1 MENKIKNFIKGAFM
15 AGLLSLTTYSCMLA
29 IGASDGLDKS
39 VIEYRNS
46 HR

>member
-1 MENKIKNFIKGAFM
+1 MNIKELIANVLM
-15 AGLLSLTTYSCMLA
+15 AGLLSLTAYSCMLA
-29 IGASDGLDKS
+29 IGASDGLDES